1 MRKAKWENGV
11 VIWLS
16 VSVVLILAALVPG
29 WHRKLAI
36 AVLAPIIAFLVKA
49 RGSVTHDRR

>member
-1 MRKAKWENGV
+1 MV
-11 VIWLS
+11 WLS

-36 AVLAPIIAFLVKA
+36 AVLVPIIDFLVRA
-49 RGSVTHDRR
+49 RGGDTKTTEAIRRRK